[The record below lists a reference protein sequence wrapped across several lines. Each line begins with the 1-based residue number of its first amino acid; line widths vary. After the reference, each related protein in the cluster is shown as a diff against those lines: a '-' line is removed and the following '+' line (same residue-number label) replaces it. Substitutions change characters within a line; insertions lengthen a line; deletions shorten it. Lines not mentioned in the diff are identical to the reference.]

1 MDRLI
6 DTEGLS
12 HTFFTLFS
20 TLVCSMGF
28 YVSLKKQSVDSV
40 KDYHW
45 LTIYKNKCT
54 NNTLYL
60 YIDKVVYTLQSIT
73 WLYIPFL
80 VDCTTWGTS
89 LRPQFVLPLVT
100 SPLPRNHSVQT
111 CPSAKH
117 LSTMFYAQSHPKACE
132 TKIKMMH
139 VTNFFIH
146 RFDIGYKTRIR

>member
-45 LTIYKNKCT
+45 LTIYKNECT
-54 NNTLYL
+54 DMLIKLFIHYSCL
-60 YIDKVVYTLQSIT
+60 RDYT
-73 WLYIPFL
+73 YPFL
-80 VDCTTWGTS
+80 
-89 LRPQFVLPLVT
+89 
-100 SPLPRNHSVQT
+100 
-111 CPSAKH
+111 
-117 LSTMFYAQSHPKACE
+117 
-132 TKIKMMH
+132 
-139 VTNFFIH
+139 
-146 RFDIGYKTRIR
+146 

>member
-6 DTEGLS
+6 DTVGLS
-12 HTFFTLFS
+12 HAFFTLFT

-28 YVSLKKQSVDSV
+28 YVSLKKKSVDSV

-45 LTIYKNKCT
+45 L
-54 NNTLYL
+54 NTLYL
-60 YIDKVVYTLQSIT
+60 SVDNIVCTLQLST

-100 SPLPRNHSVQT
+100 SPLPRSHSFQT

-117 LSTMFYAQSHPKACE
+117 LSTRFYAQSHPKACE

-139 VTNFFIH
+139 VTNFCIH
-146 RFDIGYKTRIR
+146 RFDIGLSIITKHVKYE